1 MSLALCLALLPLQ
14 PARLEASWGLV
25 ASLFGMGVVISVAA
39 TLLLYRLIQ
48 RGNLVNVTSL
58 FYLVPVGTALLDW
71 LVLGNRLA
79 PLAIAGMG
87 TILLGL
93 VLVFRAPKH

>member
-1 MSLALCLALLPLQ
+1 VS
-14 PARLEASWGLV
+14 
-25 ASLFGMGVVISVAA
+25 
-39 TLLLYRLIQ
+39 
-48 RGNLVNVTSL
+48 
-58 FYLVPVGTALLDW
+58 TALLDW

-93 VLVFRAPKH
+93 VLVFRAPRH